1 MCHESCELYLLSC
14 CFLWYS
20 VLSLVAMIFHDF
32 SCHSLPFF
40 GLNHMRECSG
50 RFNVES
56 IFIYDKRMNNKLR
69 KTGLESIGLK
79 MKTNFVTCLECKV
92 WCLMMCIVFNHV
104 LVSIIKIA
112 ININENPLLLRLC
125 PDCHWN
131 CFRKCNIF
139 FGQRRWK
146 ERRKKWKIDK
156 WHEVIIKIRQ

>member
-146 ERRKKWKIDK
+146 ERRKKNEKSTNDTK
-156 WHEVIIKIRQ
+156 S